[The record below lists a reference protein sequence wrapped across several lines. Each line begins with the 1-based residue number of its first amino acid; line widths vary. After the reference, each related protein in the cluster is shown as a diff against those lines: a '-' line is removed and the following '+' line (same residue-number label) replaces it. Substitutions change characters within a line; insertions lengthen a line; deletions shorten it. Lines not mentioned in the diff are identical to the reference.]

1 MIFQIVI
8 EIIFYLFGFVL
19 FAPRYELYAHIAITT
34 HKGCVF
40 RLCVFSVWQSADNAV
55 TAGYADKQLP
65 IAQLNEQK
73 PMVLSYYTTF
83 T

>member
-1 MIFQIVI
+1 MVAS
-8 EIIFYLFGFVL
+8 FGC
-19 FAPRYELYAHIAITT
+19 AY
-34 HKGCVF
+34 C
-40 RLCVFSVWQSADNAV
+40 SVWQSADNAV
-55 TAGYADKQLP
+55 TAGYDDKQLP